1 MTYSAIRRWLFW
13 LVLLIVV
20 TATFRSLRGYLGQ
33 VHVAILYLLLVL
45 IGSSRGGR
53 ALGLTLAALC
63 FAFIDYYFQAPYDT
77 LAVGLG
83 VDWVTLFAFLSTATV
98 ATNLLVRAR
107 NEAAEARRRTDE
119 ARALSVLGAETLRHA
134 SPEDALTAIVSLI
147 HHELHIARCTLHPW
161 SATRGLGDARN
172 SMIAHDAT
180 MLPTVDDTVVVATAE
195 RSVAFAVR
203 STGQPMALA
212 ITPTDAV
219 PSSMPD
225 DVWTLLLP
233 LRIEQRVV
241 GVLTI
246 ADVKPLT
253 LDAVQRRFVTALA
266 YFAAVAVE
274 REYLAAATAHAAALR
289 EANRLKD
296 IVLASVSHDLRTPL
310 TTIKALAQSEAMHG
324 SALGIAIEEQADRLS
339 RLVSDLLEI
348 SRLRGHDLPMQIEV
362 NTAEDLIGAV
372 VRQTR
377 GILDGK
383 RMQVSL
389 DDRATTLLG
398 SFDFVHALRSLG
410 NLVENALRF
419 TPLHGVVDI
428 SATRK
433 NGLLSI
439 SVADRGPGVSMS
451 EREEIFELFYR
462 REGTAADVGHAGM
475 GLAIARQLAEAQGG
489 TVQYAPRAGGGS
501 VFTLQLPSI
510 DVAEPQDERTQEELT

>member
-1 MTYSAIRRWLFW
+1 MTRSEIRRWLFW
-13 LVLLIVV
+13 LVLLVVV

-45 IGSSRGGR
+45 VGSSRGGR

-107 NEAAEARRRTDE
+107 NEAAEASRRTEE
-119 ARALSVLGAETLRHA
+119 ARALSALGAETLRHA
-134 SPEDALTAIVSLI
+134 SPEDALIAIVSLI
-147 HHELHIARCTLHPW
+147 QHELQIARCTLYPW
-161 SATRGLGDARN
+161 SAIRGLGEARN
-172 SMIAHDAT
+172 SVSPHGANILAI
-180 MLPTVDDTVVVATAE
+180 VDTTVVVSTAE
-195 RSVAFAVR
+195 QGSAFIVR
-203 STGQPMALA
+203 GSGQPVALA
-212 ITPTDAV
+212 TTPTDAV
-219 PSSMPD
+219 PSSTFD
-225 DVWTLLLP
+225 DARVLLLP

-253 LDAVQRRFVTALA
+253 LDAAQRRFVTALA

-324 SALGIAIEEQADRLS
+324 SVLGLAIEEQADRLS

-348 SRLRGHDLPMQIEV
+348 SRLRGHELPMEV
-362 NTAEDLIGAV
+362 EINTAEDLIGAV

-383 RMQVSL
+383 RIQVSL
-389 DDRATTLLG
+389 DDHATTLIG

-419 TPLHGVVDI
+419 TPMHGIVDI
-428 SATRK
+428 SAARRDRW
-433 NGLLSI
+433 LSI
-439 SVADRGPGVSMS
+439 SVADRGPGVSTS

-489 TVQYAPRAGGGS
+489 TVHYAPRAGGGS
-501 VFTLQLPSI
+501 VFTLQLPSV
-510 DVAEPQDERTQEELT
+510 DFPEPRDEQTQDELT